1 MSIKIQLNKSV
12 YEKNFFVNLYLKLTK
27 NNTFIT
33 ITDSLNN
40 VITWVSTGVVG
51 FKSSKKKTSIAAQ
64 LVLDKILLNTKIKTG
79 QNLIA
84 AIYIRGENA
93 NREILL
99 KALNRNNVI
108 VNSIVDITGIAHNG
122 CRSPKKR
129 RI

>member
-1 MSIKIQLNKSV
+1 MNIKNKSI
-12 YEKNFFVNLYLKLTK
+12 YEKNLFVNLYLKLTK

-99 KALNRNNVI
+99 KGLNRNNVI
-108 VNSIVDITGIAHNG
+108 VNSIVDITGIPHNG